1 MRIKLGLLI
10 FIMSTSL
17 AFSQTNQLWQKQSI
31 SKNTS
36 IKSSKQNL
44 PQTNLYNLN
53 LESMRAAL
61 IDAPTR
67 SQN

>member
-1 MRIKLGLLI
+1 
-10 FIMSTSL
+10 MSTSL

-36 IKSSKQNL
+36 IKSSKQSL